1 MLFSVELGVSN
12 CSWKQKAPS
21 CSNEIKTIDVTF
33 PDFHQGILLQP
44 TLHIWVQNTFLEARR
59 VTPTL
64 RLSQAHFF
72 QHIYGFFFLIM
83 KWPHVD
89 AKYLL
94 IFLHFLFFFF
104 LKYIRCC
111 SNCSL
116 HAVHFDDQRPEAVS
130 VWPEFLHWTCQQ
142 ILGICIC
149 AKQSTWTR
157 WVPCL
162 PFSCYAYLEQNKES
176 TLSKCHQVQCCSFSS
191 ASLAVCLKNSWAFV
205 VVSKLLFLQLIWQ
218 SVKPWDWLLLSY
230 RTVSCVYIHLRLS
243 RWRFPKCA
251 PFRHIFKAEITAQL
265 SELSPS
271 LCQHTYDDAGFR

>member
-1 MLFSVELGVSN
+1 MSSEYLPRS
-12 CSWKQKAPS
+12 QKS
-21 CSNEIKTIDVTF
+21 Y
-33 PDFHQGILLQP
+33 
-44 TLHIWVQNTFLEARR
+44 
-59 VTPTL
+59 PTL

-72 QHIYGFFFLIM
+72 SAHLWHFFPHNEL

-94 IFLHFLFFFF
+94 NFLHFSLFV

-162 PFSCYAYLEQNKES
+162 PISLQSRTKRAFSLKAIK
-176 TLSKCHQVQCCSFSS
+176 FS
-191 ASLAVCLKNSWAFV
+191 AV
-205 VVSKLLFLQLIWQ
+205 
-218 SVKPWDWLLLSY
+218 
-230 RTVSCVYIHLRLS
+230 
-243 RWRFPKCA
+243 
-251 PFRHIFKAEITAQL
+251 
-265 SELSPS
+265 LSPLP
-271 LCQHTYDDAGFR
+271 LCQFFWKGAGPLSLFQNCFFCN

>member
-33 PDFHQGILLQP
+33 PDFHQGILLQS
-44 TLHIWVQNTFLEARR
+44 TLQIWVQNTFLEARR

-104 LKYIRCC
+104 FKVY
-111 SNCSL
+111 
-116 HAVHFDDQRPEAVS
+116 S
-130 VWPEFLHWTCQQ
+130 V
-142 ILGICIC
+142 
-149 AKQSTWTR
+149 
-157 WVPCL
+157 
-162 PFSCYAYLEQNKES
+162 
-176 TLSKCHQVQCCSFSS
+176 
-191 ASLAVCLKNSWAFV
+191 
-205 VVSKLLFLQLIWQ
+205 LFE
-218 SVKPWDWLLLSY
+218 LLLTCCTFWWPKAWS
-230 RTVSCVYIHLRLS
+230 SQCVTRVFTLDLSANSGHMHL
-243 RWRFPKCA
+243 C
-251 PFRHIFKAEITAQL
+251 
-265 SELSPS
+265 
-271 LCQHTYDDAGFR
+271 

>member
-1 MLFSVELGVSN
+1 MSSEYLPRSQKSYSNFKLSSSLSLKLIFFSTSKAFFSHNEL
-12 CSWKQKAPS
+12 
-21 CSNEIKTIDVTF
+21 
-33 PDFHQGILLQP
+33 
-44 TLHIWVQNTFLEARR
+44 
-59 VTPTL
+59 
-64 RLSQAHFF
+64 
-72 QHIYGFFFLIM
+72 

-218 SVKPWDWLLLSY
+218 SVKPWDWLL
-230 RTVSCVYIHLRLS
+230 
-243 RWRFPKCA
+243 
-251 PFRHIFKAEITAQL
+251 
-265 SELSPS
+265 
-271 LCQHTYDDAGFR
+271 

>member
-33 PDFHQGILLQP
+33 PDFHQGILLQVHFAHMSSEYLP
-44 TLHIWVQNTFLEARR
+44 RSQKSYSNFKAVSSSFFSAHLWLFFSHNE
-59 VTPTL
+59 VTTC
-64 RLSQAHFF
+64 RCQVSTHLSSFS
-72 QHIYGFFFLIM
+72 L
-83 KWPHVD
+83 
-89 AKYLL
+89 
-94 IFLHFLFFFF
+94 FFF

-218 SVKPWDWLLLSY
+218 SVKPWDWLL
-230 RTVSCVYIHLRLS
+230 
-243 RWRFPKCA
+243 
-251 PFRHIFKAEITAQL
+251 
-265 SELSPS
+265 
-271 LCQHTYDDAGFR
+271 